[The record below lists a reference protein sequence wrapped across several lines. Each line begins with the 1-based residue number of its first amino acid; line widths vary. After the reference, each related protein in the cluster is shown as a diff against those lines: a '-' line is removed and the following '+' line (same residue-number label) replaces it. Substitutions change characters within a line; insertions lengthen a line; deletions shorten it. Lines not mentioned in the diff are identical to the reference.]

1 MAHGGRVHALLG
13 YLPDYARH
21 QYSEHGDP
29 DWLARRRRAR
39 GVIRAD
45 WTGGAERR
53 NHGRPHVCICPLQA
67 GVARASSHCGRCARN
82 GRFGITAELHHGAA
96 AAERRSPRRPRQHSS
111 SRNPVAGK
119 RVGGCSGACTG
130 DRHTVEC
137 RRLVGIP
144 AMATHA
150 APEAARMIHPL
161 ALFWIMFRAALL
173 STSGSGN
180 LPIVHQDLLARGW
193 ATERQFG
200 EALAIGQIGPG
211 PTGLWVISLGYLVDG
226 LRGAALTLLA
236 IVLPPLLV
244 LLLVHGI
251 YARLGDPPAT
261 QGFVRGLGLA
271 VSGIFVVVMARIM
284 NSAGWTPINLM
295 IMLGA
300 VALGATRR
308 VPVLLILVLA
318 ALVGIGLF

>member
-1 MAHGGRVHALLG
+1 
-13 YLPDYARH
+13 
-21 QYSEHGDP
+21 
-29 DWLARRRRAR
+29 
-39 GVIRAD
+39 
-45 WTGGAERR
+45 
-53 NHGRPHVCICPLQA
+53 
-67 GVARASSHCGRCARN
+67 
-82 GRFGITAELHHGAA
+82 
-96 AAERRSPRRPRQHSS
+96 
-111 SRNPVAGK
+111 
-119 RVGGCSGACTG
+119 
-130 DRHTVEC
+130 
-137 RRLVGIP
+137 
-144 AMATHA
+144 
-150 APEAARMIHPL
+150 MIHPL

-251 YARLGDPPAT
+251 YARWGDHPAT